1 MEPHDSNIQIECKL
15 NAEESPYRISRSYS
29 PQSSTK
35 PIRLTLRLKKYQ
47 KKYSDYFINY
57 LYDKVQRKTHRNEEW
72 KSTFMNFCEGVNIAI
87 ITTPEKYIPV
97 TYSNEAALITS
108 QMKFWIMLI
117 EFYSLKYPD
126 VFGIENLVKLSNYAI
141 GYIRY
146 QECQDFL
153 SYYNNYIKNRI
164 PKKYVKMYFTKKSI
178 MQNPCIIT
186 DFSFLL
192 DNTPIYYPK
201 KTTKPMS
208 KCEATLRQ
216 LKENV
221 LNKTCSKYKVL
232 SKKKSIVP
240 QKRSPSPIRKRN
252 IMSAS
257 VNKNKQRQ
265 TKKIS
270 SRNTTPLNKH
280 K

>member
-153 SYYNNYIKNRI
+153 SYYNNYIKNR
-164 PKKYVKMYFTKKSI
+164 
-178 MQNPCIIT
+178 MQ
-186 DFSFLL
+186 
-192 DNTPIYYPK
+192 
-201 KTTKPMS
+201 
-208 KCEATLRQ
+208 R
-216 LKENV
+216 
-221 LNKTCSKYKVL
+221 
-232 SKKKSIVP
+232 
-240 QKRSPSPIRKRN
+240 R
-252 IMSAS
+252 
-257 VNKNKQRQ
+257 
-265 TKKIS
+265 
-270 SRNTTPLNKH
+270 
-280 K
+280 

>member
-1 MEPHDSNIQIECKL
+1 MEPHDSNIQIDSNL
-15 NAEESPYRISRSYS
+15 NAEESHYRISRSCS

-35 PIRLTLRLKKYQ
+35 PIRLTLRLKKYK

-57 LYDKVQRKTHRNEEW
+57 LYDKVKRKAHHNEEW
-72 KSTFMNFCEGVNIAI
+72 KSAFMNFCEGVNIAI

-97 TYSNEAALITS
+97 TYSNESSLITS

-117 EFYSLKYPD
+117 EFYTLKYPE
-126 VFGIENLVKLSNYAI
+126 VFGLENLVKLSNYAI

-146 QECQDFL
+146 QECKEFL
-153 SYYNNYIKNRI
+153 SYFNNYIKNRI
-164 PKKYVKMYFTKKSI
+164 PKKFVKLYFTKNSI
-178 MQNPCIIT
+178 MQNPCLIT

-201 KTTKPMS
+201 KITKPMS
-208 KCEATLRQ
+208 KCEGNIKQ

-221 LNKTCSKYKVL
+221 LNKTCSKYKVPS
-232 SKKKSIVP
+232 SKKSTLP
-240 QKRSPSPIRKRN
+240 PKRSPSPIRKKN

-257 VNKNKQRQ
+257 VNKNKPRQ
-265 TKKIS
+265 TRKIS